1 MARTHI
7 LGFPRIGARRELKFA
22 QEAFWRGETSEA
34 ALRETGAT
42 LRRRHW
48 QLQADAGLATVAAG
62 DFAWYDQMLGHT
74 ALLGALPKRFGFDAA
89 SLTLAQYYEL
99 ARGNAAQPA
108 MEMTK
113 WFDTNYHYLVPELDA
128 DSTFEGGPTW
138 FFDEIDEALAL
149 GLTVRPVLIG
159 PVTYLWL
166 SKSHAASFDRLSLLP
181 KLVQAYRRILGQLQ
195 ARGIEWVQIDEP
207 ALCLDLDP
215 HWRDAYDQAY
225 GALTDTG
232 VKLLLATYF
241 DTAAPDTAL
250 ASRVA
255 ALPVHG
261 FHIDLV
267 RAPEQLDTWLQVLPA
282 TAVLSAGVIDGRNIW
297 RADLRRV
304 LGTVQPLHARLG
316 DRLWLAPSC
325 SLLHVPVSLDAEIRL
340 DPELKSWLAFATE
353 KLDELHTLAVA
364 LNDGESAV
372 ADKLAA
378 SDAAQ
383 ASRRTSRRV
392 VNQQVQKRLA
402 AVTADMA
409 ERTSHFD
416 IRIARQRDALK
427 LPALPTTTIGS
438 FPQTA
443 AIRQTRAAYKR
454 GDIGALEYLQR
465 IRGEIELAVRKQES
479 LGLDVL
485 VHGEAER
492 NDMVEYFGEQLC
504 GYAFTENGWVQSYGS
519 RCVKPPVIFGDVYRP
534 EPMTVDTAR
543 YAQSLTDKPMKGML
557 TGPVTMLQWSFVRDD
572 QPRATTARQLALAIR
587 DEVCDLEAAGI
598 RVIQID
604 EPALRE
610 GLPLRSQDWAAYLEW
625 AVNAFRLSAAG
636 VADETQIHTHMCYAE
651 FNDILPAIAA
661 MDADVITIET
671 SRSAM
676 ELLEG
681 FGDFDYPNEIGPGVY
696 DIHSPRVPS
705 VDAMTR
711 LLERACEV
719 IPPERLWVNPDC
731 GLKTRGWPETEAAL
745 ANMVSAARQLR
756 GRLGGQAPTT
766 WKRVTRPATTHATA
780 HVHGAGCGA
789 ACGGQATV

>member
-1 MARTHI
+1 MAQTHI

-34 ALRETGAT
+34 ALRETGAD

-48 QLQADAGLATVAAG
+48 QLQTAARLSTVAAG
-62 DFAWYDQMLGHT
+62 DFAWYDQMLGLT
-74 ALLGALPKRFGFDAA
+74 TLLGALPRRFGFDAET
-89 SLTLAQYYEL
+89 LTLAQYYEL

-113 WFDTNYHYLVPELDA
+113 WFDTNYHYIVPELDA
-128 DSTFEGGPTW
+128 ESTFDGGANW
-138 FFDEIDEALAL
+138 YFDEIEEALAQ
-149 GLTVRPVLIG
+149 GLSPRPVLVG

-166 SKSHAASFDRLSLLP
+166 SKSHVAGFDRLSLLP
-181 KLVQAYRRILGQLQ
+181 KVVSAYQRILSQLR

-207 ALCLDLDP
+207 ALCLDLP
-215 HWRDAYDQAY
+215 PQWLDAFDHAY
-225 GALTDTG
+225 PALADSG

-241 DTAAPDTAL
+241 DTAAPHA
-250 ASRVA
+250 ARAA

-267 RAPEQLDTWLQVLPA
+267 RAPQQLADWLKVLPK

-297 RADLRRV
+297 RADLRR
-304 LGTVQPLHARLG
+304 LLETLQPLHAQLG
-316 DRLWLAPSC
+316 NRLWLAPSC
-325 SLLHVPVSLDAEIRL
+325 SLLHVPVSLDAESRL

-353 KLDELHTLAVA
+353 KLDEICTLATA
-364 LNDGESAV
+364 LNEGEAAV
-372 ADKLAA
+372 AARLDA

-383 ASRRTSRRV
+383 EARRTSRRV

-402 AVTADMA
+402 AVQPAMA
-409 ERTSHFD
+409 ERQSAFD
-416 IRIARQRDALK
+416 IRIARQRDTLK

-454 GDIGALEYLQR
+454 GDIGALEYLER
-465 IRGEIELAVRKQES
+465 IRGEIELAVRKQEE

-519 RCVKPPVIFGDVYRP
+519 RCVKPPVIYGDVYRP
-534 EPMTVDTAR
+534 DPITVDTAR
-543 YAQSLTDKPMKGML
+543 YAQSLTTRPMKGML

-572 QPRATTARQLALAIR
+572 QPRAETTRQLALAIR
-587 DEVCDLEAAGI
+587 DEVVDLEAAGI

-610 GLPLRSQDWAAYLEW
+610 GLPLRREDWAAYLDW

-636 VADETQIHTHMCYAE
+636 VRDETQIHTHMCYAE

-705 VDAMTR
+705 VEAMTR

-756 GRLGGQAPTT
+756 TRLGGEASIA
-766 WKRVTRPATTHATA
+766 WKRVTRPARPAPVAA
-780 HVHGAGCGA
+780 HVHGAACGA
-789 ACGGQATV
+789 ECVGQAAV